1 MASAQ
6 SWPAHPKPRTRHR
19 TSQLRPPRHPPEPAR
34 SEHWSVGV
42 GTGDCRSGCA
52 YDRAKPHSLRS
63 YGFALSSAPPSTDKL
78 PARALRHQPMLRLLR
93 LYGCCYVLHCE
104 PRWHCP
110 RLLSRLRCTR
120 IGRLK
125 PGLVLRLRRFDWSAE
140 AGELIICDANT
151 RTSADVFCIF
161 HSGFI
166 AIAAVRHFRYGT
178 DTRQLRRACG
188 QELERLWCG
197 RKSVPSVYLLR
208 LRKLLLRS

>member
-93 LYGCCYVLHCE
+93 LYGCCYVLHSE
-104 PRWHCP
+104 QRWQCP

-120 IGRLK
+120 IRRLK
-125 PGLVLRLRRFDWSAE
+125 PGVDCPR
-140 AGELIICDANT
+140 CK
-151 RTSADVFCIF
+151 
-161 HSGFI
+161 HP
-166 AIAAVRHFRYGT
+166 HK
-178 DTRQLRRACG
+178 
-188 QELERLWCG
+188 CG
-197 RKSVPSVYLLR
+197 RILHRSQRIYRNSSCSPLPLRHGHTAVTPSLR
-208 LRKLLLRS
+208 ARA